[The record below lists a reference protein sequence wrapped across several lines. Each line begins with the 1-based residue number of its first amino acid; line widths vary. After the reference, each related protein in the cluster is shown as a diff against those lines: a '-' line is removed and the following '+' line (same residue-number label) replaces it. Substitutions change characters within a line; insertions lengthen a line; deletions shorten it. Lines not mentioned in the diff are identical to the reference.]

1 MKRRN
6 FLKITPLAGIGLS
19 VSSFKK
25 EMDYLNNLKET
36 DDRNYWVD
44 LLTKIAGPVLVN
56 AANATLKKN
65 MPIEKAPGYSLNAEK
80 VTHLEAVGRTLAGIA
95 PWLKLP
101 VDDTKE
107 GKLRKK
113 FNDYSLAAIRNIVD
127 PQSEDYLNFREGN
140 QPLVDAAFF
149 THSFLRAPKQ
159 LWEPLDD
166 QTKKR
171 VIEELMFLRRVMP
184 PYNNWLL
191 FAAMIE
197 IFFYSVGEKWDPL
210 RVDIAIR
217 KHLEWY
223 KGDGWYGDGPNF
235 HFDYYNAFVIHSMMV
250 DVLEKYTQA
259 GYMKITEYET
269 AVKRMQR
276 YAVSLERMISPEGTF
291 PPIGR
296 SATYRIAAFQ
306 PLVHLALINKLPEE
320 IKPAQVRCAL
330 TAVMKRMF
338 ETPGTFDEKGWL
350 QLGFCGHQPMM
361 ADTYTSTGSL
371 YLCTAGFLATGLPAD
386 HSFWTDEATDWTAKK
401 AWSGQAFSKNM
412 YVDY

>member
-1 MKRRN
+1 
-6 FLKITPLAGIGLS
+6 
-19 VSSFKK
+19 
-25 EMDYLNNLKET
+25 
-36 DDRNYWVD
+36 
-44 LLTKIAGPVLVN
+44 
-56 AANATLKKN
+56 
-65 MPIEKAPGYSLNAEK
+65 
-80 VTHLEAVGRTLAGIA
+80 
-95 PWLKLP
+95 
-101 VDDTKE
+101 
-107 GKLRKK
+107 
-113 FNDYSLAAIRNIVD
+113 
-127 PQSEDYLNFREGN
+127 
-140 QPLVDAAFF
+140 
-149 THSFLRAPKQ
+149 
-159 LWEPLDD
+159 
-166 QTKKR
+166 
-171 VIEELMFLRRVMP
+171 VIEELMFLRLVMP

-197 IFFYSVGEKWDPL
+197 VFFYNVGEKWDPM

-259 GYMKITEYET
+259 GYMKVTDYET

-291 PPIGR
+291 APIGR

-338 ETPGTFDEKGWL
+338 EAPGTFDEKGWL

-386 HSFWTDEATDWTAKK
+386 HLFWTDEAADWTAKK

>member
-1 MKRRN
+1 M
-6 FLKITPLAGIGLS
+6 
-19 VSSFKK
+19 
-25 EMDYLNNLKET
+25 
-36 DDRNYWVD
+36 
-44 LLTKIAGPVLVN
+44 
-56 AANATLKKN
+56 
-65 MPIEKAPGYSLNAEK
+65 
-80 VTHLEAVGRTLAGIA
+80 
-95 PWLKLP
+95 P

-113 FNDYSLAAIRNIVD
+113 FNDYSLAIIGNIVD
-127 PQSEDYLNFREGN
+127 PQSAEYLNFREES
-140 QPLVDAAFF
+140 QPLVDAAFLVQG
-149 THSFLRAPKQ
+149 FLRAPEQ
-159 LWEPLDD
+159 LWKPLDEI
-166 QTKKR
+166 TKKR
-171 VIEELMFLRRVMP
+171 IVEELLHLRKVKP

-197 IFFYSVGEKWDPL
+197 VFLYSIGENWDTM
-210 RVDIAIR
+210 RVDIAIH
-217 KHLEWY
+217 KHQEWY

-338 ETPGTFDEKGWL
+338 EAPGTFDEKGWL

-371 YLCTAGFLATGLPAD
+371 YLCTAGLIATGLPAD
-386 HSFWTDEATDWTAKK
+386 HLFWTDEAADWTAKK

>member
-25 EMDYLNNLKET
+25 EVDYLNNLKET
-36 DDRNYWVD
+36 DDRNYWID
-44 LLTKIAGPVLVN
+44 LLAKIAGPVLVN

-65 MPIEKAPGYSLNAEK
+65 MPVEKAPGYSLNAEK

-113 FNDYSLAAIRNIVD
+113 FNDYSLATIRNIVD
-127 PQSEDYLNFREGN
+127 PQSADYLNFREES

-149 THSFLRAPKQ
+149 AHGFLRAPKQ

-171 VIEELMFLRRVMP
+171 VIEELMFIRRIKP

-197 IFFYSVGEKWDPL
+197 IFFYSVGENWDPL

-306 PLVHLALINKLPEE
+306 PLVHVALINKLPEE

-338 ETPGTFDEKGWL
+338 EAPGTFDEKGWL

-386 HSFWTDEATDWTAKK
+386 HLFWTNEATDWTAKK

>member
-25 EMDYLNNLKET
+25 EVGYLNNLKET
-36 DDRNYWVD
+36 DDRNYWID
-44 LLTKIAGPVLVN
+44 LLTKIAGPVLMN
-56 AANATLKKN
+56 AANASLKKN

-113 FNDYSLAAIRNIVD
+113 FNDYSLATIRNIVD
-127 PQSEDYLNFREGN
+127 PQSADYLNFREES
-140 QPLVDAAFF
+140 QPLVDAAFLVQG
-149 THSFLRAPKQ
+149 FLRAPEQ
-159 LWEPLDD
+159 LWKPLDEI
-166 QTKKR
+166 TKKR
-171 VIEELMFLRRVMP
+171 IVEELLHLRKVKP

-197 IFFYSVGEKWDPL
+197 VFLYSIGENWDTM
-210 RVDIAIR
+210 RVDIAIH
-217 KHLEWY
+217 KHQEWY

-338 ETPGTFDEKGWL
+338 EAPGTFDEKGWL

-371 YLCTAGFLATGLPAD
+371 YLCTAGLIATGLPAD
-386 HSFWTDEATDWTAKK
+386 HLFWTDEAADWTAKK

>member
-19 VSSFKK
+19 VSLFKK
-25 EMDYLNNLKET
+25 EVDYINKLEKK

-44 LLTKIAGPVLVN
+44 LLTKIAEPVLMN
-56 AANATLKKN
+56 AANAALKKN

-80 VTHLEAVGRTLAGIA
+80 VTHLEAVGRTLAGIT

-113 FNDYSLAAIRNIVD
+113 FNDYSLVTIRNIVD
-127 PQSEDYLNFREGN
+127 PQSADYLNFREES

-149 THSFLRAPKQ
+149 AHGFLRAPKQ

-171 VIEELMFLRRVMP
+171 VIEELMFIRRIKP

-197 IFFYSVGEKWDPL
+197 IFFYSVGENWDPL

-306 PLVHLALINKLPEE
+306 SLVHVALINKLPEE

-338 ETPGTFDEKGWL
+338 EAPGTFDEKGWL

-386 HSFWTDEATDWTAKK
+386 HSFWTDEAADWTAKK
-401 AWSGQAFSKNM
+401 AWSGQAFSKNV

>member
-25 EMDYLNNLKET
+25 EVGYVNNLEKK

-44 LLTKIAGPVLVN
+44 LLTKITGPVLMN
-56 AANATLKKN
+56 AANATLKKS

-113 FNDYSLAAIRNIVD
+113 FNDYSLATIRNIVD
-127 PQSEDYLNFREGN
+127 PKSADYLNFREES

-149 THSFLRAPKQ
+149 THGFLRAPKQ

-171 VIEELMFLRRVMP
+171 VIEELMFIRRIKP

-197 IFFYSVGEKWDPL
+197 IFFYGVGENWDPL

-250 DVLEKYTQA
+250 EVLEKYTQA

-386 HSFWTDEATDWTAKK
+386 HSFWTDEAADWTAKK
-401 AWSGQAFSKNM
+401 AWSGQAFSKNV

>member
-44 LLTKIAGPVLVN
+44 LLMKIAGPVLVN

-250 DVLEKYTQA
+250 DVLERYTQA

-338 ETPGTFDEKGWL
+338 EAPGTFDEKGWL

-371 YLCTAGFLATGLPAD
+371 YLCTAGLIATGLPAD
-386 HSFWTDEATDWTAKK
+386 HLFWTDEAADWTAKK